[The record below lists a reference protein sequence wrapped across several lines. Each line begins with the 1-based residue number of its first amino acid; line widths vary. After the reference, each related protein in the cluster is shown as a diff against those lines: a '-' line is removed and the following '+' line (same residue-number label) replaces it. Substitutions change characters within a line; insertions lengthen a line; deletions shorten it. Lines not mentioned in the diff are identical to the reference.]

1 MMPRIAPIPMDELSS
16 QSREV
21 VEFGFTCASSM
32 GLHRFLHTLDAYCES
47 PPVIEYDR
55 EPVDREIAP

>member
-1 MMPRIAPIPMDELSS
+1 MPRIAPIPMDELSS
-16 QSREV
+16 RSREI
-21 VEFGFTCASSM
+21 GFTCASSM

-55 EPVDREIAP
+55 EQVDREIAP